1 MRNIHYLKPNDLVRC
16 QKWSNGNI
24 KYYDAIVTNQLG
36 SYSYVMQKAISVFD
50 KYTEINYNEDG
61 TVASMT
67 EEYNDKLY
75 SMTEDSET
83 TTNVEDRLDEI
94 AIGDD
99 IIQMGNLVDANRQ
112 NAILF

>member
-1 MRNIHYLKPNDLVRC
+1 
-16 QKWSNGNI
+16 
-24 KYYDAIVTNQLG
+24 
-36 SYSYVMQKAISVFD
+36 MQKAISVFD

-99 IIQMGNLVDANRQ
+99 IIQMGNLVDVNRQ
-112 NAILF
+112 NAIYLTSTDDYSPMKSPIFTPMLQ